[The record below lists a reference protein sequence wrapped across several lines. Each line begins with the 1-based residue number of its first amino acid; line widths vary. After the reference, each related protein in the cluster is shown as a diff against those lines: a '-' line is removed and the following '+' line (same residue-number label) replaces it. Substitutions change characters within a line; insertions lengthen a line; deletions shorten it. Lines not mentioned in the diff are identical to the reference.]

1 MYSEAPK
8 EQKER
13 YLGSLAA
20 HCSLSL
26 LHSDSKVPFLE
37 YRISENV
44 FCDCFNAKNV
54 SRSDVAVDAIIG
66 TLGIGIKTFVD
77 NPFQKIAEFDKK
89 SAFHDMF
96 DELEIVKEVS
106 RLRNSR
112 LERTSKRFGLDDLIY
127 HYVVRYE
134 GLIRIF
140 ECPMEPID
148 VDSIEYATR
157 NGNTIEFTDGRHR
170 YKFYLSKST
179 ILMEFDLSNPLEE
192 LKIKMFDDPSS
203 SIIDLYEQKFGK
215 IVLDS
220 STGDEEDFEIE
231 LKEYLPDNDY
241 LKDTVLLPLYSTR
254 GKSQN
259 YARYVP
265 EKSGVNQW
273 NAGGRKRHPRE
284 VYIPVPKYVH
294 KEHPGFFP
302 PRTESFYLEI
312 PGGKRLKA
320 KICQSDDKAL
330 MSDPNNALGFWLL
343 DGVFKQPIGK
353 IITYEDMEKLH
364 INAVRVSKTK
374 EGLYY
379 INFVYIPPEYESGP
393 MVQVSSFR

>member
-1 MYSEAPK
+1 MYSTAPIK
-8 EQKER
+8 QKER
-13 YLGSLAA
+13 YLVNLAA

-37 YRISENV
+37 YRVSENV
-44 FCDCFNAKNV
+44 FCDCFEARNV

-66 TLGIGIKTFVD
+66 NLGIGIKTFVS

-89 SAFHDMF
+89 SAFHDMI

-112 LERTSKRFGLDDLIY
+112 LDRTSKRFGLDDLIY
-127 HYVVRYE
+127 HYIVRYE
-134 GLIRIF
+134 GMIRIF
-140 ECPMEPID
+140 ECPMEHID
-148 VDSIEYATR
+148 VDSIVYATR
-157 NGNTIEFTDGRHR
+157 NGNTIEFTDNRRR
-170 YKFYLSKST
+170 YKFSLSKST

-192 LKIKMFDDPSS
+192 LPIKIFDDPSS
-203 SIIDLYEQKFGK
+203 SIIDLYESKFGK
-215 IVLDS
+215 ITIDPS
-220 STGDEEDFEIE
+220 EKDDEDFEVE
-231 LKEYLPDNDY
+231 LREQLPNNPYLE
-241 LKDTVLLPLYSTR
+241 DTVLLPLYSEKRT
-254 GKSQN
+254 GQN
-259 YARYVP
+259 VVRYVH
-265 EKSGVNQW
+265 EKSGINQW

-284 VYIPVPKYVH
+284 IYIRVPAYIH

-302 PRTESFYLEI
+302 PRTESFDLEI

-320 KICQSDDKAL
+320 KICQSGDKAL

-343 DGVFKQPIGK
+343 DGVFQQPVGK
-353 IITYEDMEKLH
+353 VLTYEDMERLH

-379 INFVYIPPEYESGP
+379 INFVYIPHGYESGS
-393 MVQVSSFR
+393 MIQVSSFR